1 VEPSWTVKTL
11 IIVAYIVVLVFFTG
25 ALFRAFRRYVHVKRL
40 DVLALIGL
48 ILMILL
54 YSATL
59 LVLVGTLF
67 YPIAFNGLR
76 LLYLLLLVIFIFSML
91 YHWTSP
97 TFPMRRN
104 RPVLIFM
111 SVMTIIS
118 IIFYLVLF
126 FLFRIHDGS
135 WYLLKAK
142 KM

>member
-1 VEPSWTVKTL
+1 MKTL

-48 ILMILL
+48 VLMTLL

-104 RPVLIFM
+104 RPLLIFM

-126 FLFRIHDGS
+126 FLT
-135 WYLLKAK
+135 
-142 KM
+142 